1 MLAFSMS
8 PTESPATPIAAL
20 EVLGRAKQ
28 KFLDLSGLVLDGR
41 GIRVGANA
49 WQVRSFGQT
58 IEQQHRW
65 MHVALLGRPFYTV
78 VLKMSLLSQA
88 DDAMQALRWWLA
100 CPGHENG
107 DVIEIG

>member
-1 MLAFSMS
+1 MLAFMLSS
-8 PTESPATPIAAL
+8 TETPGTTIAPL
-20 EVLGRAKQ
+20 DQVSRAKE
-28 KFLDLSGLVLDGR
+28 FLDLPRLVLDGR

-49 WQVRSFGQT
+49 WQVRSFGET
-58 IEQQHRW
+58 IEQHRW

-78 VLKMSLLSQA
+78 VLKMSLISQA
-88 DDAMQALRWWLA
+88 DDALQALRWWLA